1 MGKTK
6 TQAKQREMSEQKHR
20 AERAAGARQVVW
32 GASVWEGG
40 ASKDEAEMEPGSTP
54 WVLFYT

>member
-1 MGKTK
+1 
-6 TQAKQREMSEQKHR
+6 MSEQKHR

>member
-1 MGKTK
+1 
-6 TQAKQREMSEQKHR
+6 MSEQKHR

-32 GASVWEGG
+32 GASVQEGGASVQEGG